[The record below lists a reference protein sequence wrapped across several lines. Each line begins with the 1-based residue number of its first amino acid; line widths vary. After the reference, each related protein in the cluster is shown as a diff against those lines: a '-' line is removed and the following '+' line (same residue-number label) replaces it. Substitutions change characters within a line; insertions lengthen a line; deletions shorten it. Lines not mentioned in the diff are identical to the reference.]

1 MVLHPEVQVKAR
13 EELDRVC
20 GSRSPTF
27 EDDLPYMKCVV
38 KELLRWRTVEPTG
51 FPHTNDWE
59 DEFMGYK
66 IPKGTL
72 VFPVTHNMH
81 SDESVYPEWDTF
93 NPDRYAND
101 KSTMTE
107 GHYTFG
113 WGRRD
118 CPGMHLAAQLLFIV
132 VAHLL
137 ANYEFG
143 KARDPKTGEEIPV
156 PFYDYTGNAIGR

>member
-1 MVLHPEVQVKAR
+1 MR
-13 EELDRVC
+13 
-20 GSRSPTF
+20 SR
-27 EDDLPYMKCVV
+27 CVV

-51 FPHTNDWE
+51 FPHTNDWD
-59 DEFMGYK
+59 DEFMGYT

-81 SDESVYPEWDTF
+81 SDESVYPDWDTF
-93 NPDRYAND
+93 KPERYAND

-118 CPGMHLAAQLLFIV
+118 CPGMHLAAQLLFSV
-132 VAHLL
+132 VSHLL
-137 ANYEFG
+137 MHYEFL
-143 KARDPKTGEEIPV
+143 KAVDPKTGEEIPV
-156 PFYDYTGNAIGR
+156 PFYEYTGNAIGRYVTIFKRPYPKYR